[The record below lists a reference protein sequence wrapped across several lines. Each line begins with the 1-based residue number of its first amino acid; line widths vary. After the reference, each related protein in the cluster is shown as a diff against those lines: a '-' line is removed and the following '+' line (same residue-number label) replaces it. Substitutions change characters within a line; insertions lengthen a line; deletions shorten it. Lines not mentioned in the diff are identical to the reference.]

1 MHIYFKK
8 LFILIIFAVLGCAV
22 ITSCKQGKFERT
34 PNTAEEERA
43 DSIVNAIGDA
53 RDLPRLL
60 TVIDSLEKRG
70 ELSRVKAIFYTT
82 ITHNLAGHYSLSL
95 PLYYEL
101 AEIDMQSLS
110 HGDDLET
117 YVFTF
122 NNYIRVLCEMK
133 RYDAAMREAFTVDEK
148 LKTIGYDTFLNHHD
162 IAETIGVCQLNLGQ
176 NQLAAKSFQ
185 KTLQAIH
192 ERLTKY
198 KNAPLDLRECQKTMN
213 AIAQAYIEKGRY
225 IEAKPWVERQDSLF
239 SIANNQQQRD
249 TIYVDEMKSEIGFT
263 KALLAYYQG
272 NPYQAEK
279 AYDVYLTTSNS
290 KTLENS
296 IKSCEYLLLTE
307 RYKEAANYFKQLD
320 QFMGEAAY
328 EASLENIGRYLMPK
342 FRANLLSGRKDTAL
356 NVAVQIAEAYDSA
369 FIRQKQSVAYEVAAV
384 YDIQGKERQI
394 AEQEAKMQQ
403 ERVMSTIVVLVLVIV
418 FFFIYAINSRKA
430 YDKLTETNRQLKI
443 ANKKA
448 EESAR
453 MKQEFI
459 QQISHEVRTPL
470 NVLSGFTQVL
480 TDSNIELDTDEL
492 QVISEKMV
500 QSSER
505 ITQLVDKMLTLSD
518 ANSNSTIELIDTAT
532 PSALATIAVDLS
544 HIQLASHLEF
554 QMKDSL
560 AAQSTL
566 FKTNIELASK
576 SLSLLLDN
584 AIKFTRPAESRNIDP
599 AAEKAKVTLGVDVQ
613 NDKVSFVV
621 EDTGIGIP
629 PEEAEHI
636 FEQFVQLD
644 DYYEGTGIG
653 LTIARSLARQLNGD
667 VVLDTSYTDGA
678 RFIMTLFTHN

>member
-34 PNTAEEERA
+34 PNTASEERA

-148 LKTIGYDTFLNHHD
+148 LKTIGYDTFLDHHD

-176 NQLAAKSFQ
+176 NELAAKSFQ

-272 NPYQAEK
+272 NPYQAEN

-307 RYKEAANYFKQLD
+307 RYEEAANYFKQLD

-505 ITQLVDKMLTLSD
+505 ITQLVDKMLALSD

-576 SLSLLLDN
+576 ALSLLLDN

>member
-22 ITSCKQGKFERT
+22 FTSCKQGKFERT
-34 PNTAEEERA
+34 PNTASEERA

-148 LKTIGYDTFLNHHD
+148 LKTIGYDTFLDHHD

-176 NQLAAKSFQ
+176 NELAAKSFQ

-272 NPYQAEK
+272 NPYQAEN

-307 RYKEAANYFKQLD
+307 RYEEAANYFKQLD

-505 ITQLVDKMLTLSD
+505 ITQLVDKMLALSD

-599 AAEKAKVTLGVDVQ
+599 AAEKAKVTLSVDVQ

>member
-34 PNTAEEERA
+34 PNTASEERA

-148 LKTIGYDTFLNHHD
+148 LKTIGYDTFLDHHD

-176 NQLAAKSFQ
+176 NELAAKSFQ

-272 NPYQAEK
+272 NPYQAEN

-307 RYKEAANYFKQLD
+307 RYEEAANYFKQLD

-505 ITQLVDKMLTLSD
+505 ITQLVDKMLALSD

>member
-22 ITSCKQGKFERT
+22 FTSCKQGKFERT
-34 PNTAEEERA
+34 PNTAAEDRA

-148 LKTIGYDTFLNHHD
+148 LKTIGYDTFLDHHD

-176 NQLAAKSFQ
+176 NELAAKSFQ

-272 NPYQAEK
+272 NPYQAEN

-307 RYKEAANYFKQLD
+307 RYEEAANYFKQLD

-403 ERVMSTIVVLVLVIV
+403 ERVMSTVVVLVLVIV

-505 ITQLVDKMLTLSD
+505 ITQLVDKMLALSD

-599 AAEKAKVTLGVDVQ
+599 AAEKAKVTPGVDVQ

>member
-22 ITSCKQGKFERT
+22 FTSCKQGKFERT
-34 PNTAEEERA
+34 PNTASEERA

-148 LKTIGYDTFLNHHD
+148 LKTIGYDTFLDHHD

-176 NQLAAKSFQ
+176 NELAAKSFQ

-272 NPYQAEK
+272 NPYQAEN

-307 RYKEAANYFKQLD
+307 RYEEAANYFKQLD

-505 ITQLVDKMLTLSD
+505 ITQLVDKMLALSD

-554 QMKDSL
+554 QMKDSST
-560 AAQSTL
+560 AQSTL

-678 RFIMTLFTHN
+678 RFIMTLLTHN

>member
-22 ITSCKQGKFERT
+22 FTSCKQGKFERT
-34 PNTAEEERA
+34 PNTASEERA

-148 LKTIGYDTFLNHHD
+148 LKTIGYDTFLDHHD

-176 NQLAAKSFQ
+176 NELAAKSFQ

-213 AIAQAYIEKGRY
+213 AIALAYIEKGRY

-272 NPYQAEK
+272 NPHQAEN

-307 RYKEAANYFKQLD
+307 RYEEAANYFKQLD

-505 ITQLVDKMLTLSD
+505 ITQLIDKMLDLSETI
-518 ANSNSTIELIDTAT
+518 SNSTVELIDTAT
-532 PSALATIAVDLS
+532 PSALAA
-544 HIQLASHLEF
+544 
-554 QMKDSL
+554 
-560 AAQSTL
+560 
-566 FKTNIELASK
+566 
-576 SLSLLLDN
+576 
-584 AIKFTRPAESRNIDP
+584 
-599 AAEKAKVTLGVDVQ
+599 
-613 NDKVSFVV
+613 
-621 EDTGIGIP
+621 
-629 PEEAEHI
+629 
-636 FEQFVQLD
+636 
-644 DYYEGTGIG
+644 
-653 LTIARSLARQLNGD
+653 
-667 VVLDTSYTDGA
+667 
-678 RFIMTLFTHN
+678 

>member
-22 ITSCKQGKFERT
+22 FTSCKQGKFERT
-34 PNTAEEERA
+34 PNTASEERA

-148 LKTIGYDTFLNHHD
+148 LKTIGYDTFLDHHD

-176 NQLAAKSFQ
+176 NELAAKSFQ

-272 NPYQAEK
+272 NPYQAEN

-307 RYKEAANYFKQLD
+307 RYEEAANYFKQLD

-403 ERVMSTIVVLVLVIV
+403 ERVMSTVVVLVLVIV

-505 ITQLVDKMLTLSD
+505 ITQLVDKMLALSD

>member
-22 ITSCKQGKFERT
+22 FTSCKQGKFERT
-34 PNTAEEERA
+34 PNTASEERA

-101 AEIDMQSLS
+101 AEIDMQSLL

-148 LKTIGYDTFLNHHD
+148 LKTIGYDTFLDHHD

-307 RYKEAANYFKQLD
+307 RYEEAANYFKQLD

-403 ERVMSTIVVLVLVIV
+403 ERVMSTVVVLVLVIV

-505 ITQLVDKMLTLSD
+505 ITQLVDKMLALSD

>member
-22 ITSCKQGKFERT
+22 FTSCKQGKFERT
-34 PNTAEEERA
+34 PNTASEERA

-148 LKTIGYDTFLNHHD
+148 LKTIGYDTFLDHHD

-272 NPYQAEK
+272 NPYQAEN

-307 RYKEAANYFKQLD
+307 RYEEAANYFKQLD

-505 ITQLVDKMLTLSD
+505 ITQLVDKMLALSD

>member
-22 ITSCKQGKFERT
+22 FTSCKQGKFERT
-34 PNTAEEERA
+34 PNTASEERA

-148 LKTIGYDTFLNHHD
+148 LKTIGYDTFLDHHD

-176 NQLAAKSFQ
+176 NELAAKSFQ

-213 AIAQAYIEKGRY
+213 AIALAYIEKGRY

-272 NPYQAEK
+272 NPYQAEN

-307 RYKEAANYFKQLD
+307 RYEEAANYFKQLD

-505 ITQLVDKMLTLSD
+505 ITQLVDKMLALSD

-678 RFIMTLFTHN
+678 RFIMTLLTHN

>member
-1 MHIYFKK
+1 MHICLKK
-8 LFILIIFAVLGCAV
+8 LFILTTFAVLGCAV

-34 PNTAEEERA
+34 PNTAAEDRA

-148 LKTIGYDTFLNHHD
+148 LKTIGYDTFLDHHD

-176 NQLAAKSFQ
+176 NELAAKSFQ

-272 NPYQAEK
+272 NPYQAEN

-307 RYKEAANYFKQLD
+307 RYEEAANYFKQLD

-505 ITQLVDKMLTLSD
+505 ITQLVDKMLALSD

-544 HIQLASHLEF
+544 HIQLASHIEF
-554 QMKDSL
+554 QMKESS
-560 AAQSTL
+560 AARSTL
-566 FKTNIELASK
+566 FKTNIEQASK
-576 SLSLLLDN
+576 ALSLLLDN
-584 AIKFTRPAESRNIDP
+584 AIKFTHPAEPLNIDP
-599 AAEKAKVTLGVDVQ
+599 KTEKAKVTLGVDVQ

>member
-22 ITSCKQGKFERT
+22 FTSCKQGKFERT
-34 PNTAEEERA
+34 PNTASEERA

-148 LKTIGYDTFLNHHD
+148 LKTIGYDTFLDHHD

-176 NQLAAKSFQ
+176 NELAAKSFQ

-213 AIAQAYIEKGRY
+213 AIALAYIEKGRY

-272 NPYQAEK
+272 NPYQAEN

-307 RYKEAANYFKQLD
+307 RYEEAANYFKQLD

-505 ITQLVDKMLTLSD
+505 ITQLVDKMLALSD

>member
-8 LFILIIFAVLGCAV
+8 LFILIVFAVLGCAV

-34 PNTAEEERA
+34 PNTASEERA

-148 LKTIGYDTFLNHHD
+148 LKTIGYDTFLDHHD

-176 NQLAAKSFQ
+176 NELAAKSFQ

-225 IEAKPWVERQDSLF
+225 IEARPWVERQDSLF

-272 NPYQAEK
+272 NPYQAEN

-307 RYKEAANYFKQLD
+307 RYEEAANYFKQLD

-505 ITQLVDKMLTLSD
+505 ITQLVDKMLALSD

>member
-1 MHIYFKK
+1 MYIYFKK

-34 PNTAEEERA
+34 PNTASEERA

-148 LKTIGYDTFLNHHD
+148 LKTIGYDTFLDHHD

-272 NPYQAEK
+272 NPYQAEN

-307 RYKEAANYFKQLD
+307 RYEEAANYFKQLD

-505 ITQLVDKMLTLSD
+505 ITQLVDKMLALSD

>member
-34 PNTAEEERA
+34 PNTAAEDRA

-148 LKTIGYDTFLNHHD
+148 LKTIGYDTFLDHHD

-176 NQLAAKSFQ
+176 NELAAKSFQ

-272 NPYQAEK
+272 NPYQAEN
-279 AYDVYLTTSNS
+279 AYNVYLSTRNS

-307 RYKEAANYFKQLD
+307 RYEEAANYFKQLD

-505 ITQLVDKMLTLSD
+505 ITQLVDKMLALSD

>member
-34 PNTAEEERA
+34 PNTAAEDRA

-148 LKTIGYDTFLNHHD
+148 LKTIGYDTFLDHHD

-176 NQLAAKSFQ
+176 NELAAKSFQ

-225 IEAKPWVERQDSLF
+225 IEARPWVERQDSLF

-307 RYKEAANYFKQLD
+307 RYEEAANYFKQLD

-505 ITQLVDKMLTLSD
+505 ITQLVDKMLALSD

>member
-22 ITSCKQGKFERT
+22 FTSCKQGKFERT
-34 PNTAEEERA
+34 PNTASEERA

-148 LKTIGYDTFLNHHD
+148 LKTIGYDTFLDHHD

-176 NQLAAKSFQ
+176 NELAAKSFQ

-272 NPYQAEK
+272 NPYQAEN

-307 RYKEAANYFKQLD
+307 RYEEAANYFKQLD

-505 ITQLVDKMLTLSD
+505 ITQLVDKMLALSD

-576 SLSLLLDN
+576 ALSLLLDN

-653 LTIARSLARQLNGD
+653 LTIARSLVRQLNGD

>member
-34 PNTAEEERA
+34 PNTAAEDRA

-148 LKTIGYDTFLNHHD
+148 LKTIGYDTFLDHHD

-176 NQLAAKSFQ
+176 NELAAKSFQ

-272 NPYQAEK
+272 NPYQAEN
-279 AYDVYLTTSNS
+279 AYNVYLSTRNS

-307 RYKEAANYFKQLD
+307 RYEEAANYFKQLD

-356 NVAVQIAEAYDSA
+356 NVAVQIAEAFDSA

-505 ITQLVDKMLTLSD
+505 ITQLVDKMLALSD

>member
-22 ITSCKQGKFERT
+22 FTSCKQGKFERT
-34 PNTAEEERA
+34 PNTASEERA

-148 LKTIGYDTFLNHHD
+148 LKTIGYDTFLDHHD

-176 NQLAAKSFQ
+176 NELAAKSFQ

-272 NPYQAEK
+272 NPYQAEN

-307 RYKEAANYFKQLD
+307 RYEEAANYFKQLD

-505 ITQLVDKMLTLSD
+505 ITQLVDKMLALSD

>member
-34 PNTAEEERA
+34 PNTAAEDRA

-148 LKTIGYDTFLNHHD
+148 LKTIGYDTFLDHHD

-272 NPYQAEK
+272 NPYQAEN

-307 RYKEAANYFKQLD
+307 RYEEAANYFKQLD

-505 ITQLVDKMLTLSD
+505 ITQLVDKMLALSD

-653 LTIARSLARQLNGD
+653 LTIARSQARQLNGD

>member
-22 ITSCKQGKFERT
+22 FTSCKQGKFERT
-34 PNTAEEERA
+34 PNTASEERA

-148 LKTIGYDTFLNHHD
+148 LKTIGYDTFLDHHD

-176 NQLAAKSFQ
+176 NELAAKSFQ

-272 NPYQAEK
+272 NPYQAEN
-279 AYDVYLTTSNS
+279 AYNVYLSTRNS

-307 RYKEAANYFKQLD
+307 RYEEAANYFKQLD

-505 ITQLVDKMLTLSD
+505 ITQLVDKMLALSD

>member
-22 ITSCKQGKFERT
+22 FTSCKQGKFERT
-34 PNTAEEERA
+34 PNTASEERA

-148 LKTIGYDTFLNHHD
+148 LKTIGYDTFLDHHD

-176 NQLAAKSFQ
+176 NELAAKSFQ

-307 RYKEAANYFKQLD
+307 RYEEAANYFKQLD

-505 ITQLVDKMLTLSD
+505 ITQLVDKMLALSD